1 MNGLQP
7 GEPVRVAVS
16 DDDPLALLAI
26 KTMIENVDSLTF
38 VGGAG
43 GVEEIVSLTNVT
55 RPHVVVLDW
64 VMPNGGGPEAAR
76 RILSDRPGTRIVGL
90 SSSDRPEAS
99 LDMMRAGANGFLL
112 KGGSAEEL
120 EETIRQVVAVWA

>member
-1 MNGLQP
+1 
-7 GEPVRVAVS
+7 VS

-90 SSSDRPEAS
+90 SSSDSPEAS